1 MKSQLNKR
9 IIERF
14 SRQIV
19 LKDIGILGQKKILSS
34 RVLIIGA
41 GGLGS
46 PVAEFLSRAGIGKLG
61 IIDDDK
67 VSLSNLHR
75 QSLYNTSDIGK
86 FKVKVAKDKINRI
99 NPNTKVTIYKIR
111 LCNNNFK
118 NIINNYDYIVD
129 GSDNFKTKFLLN
141 DFCLKFK
148 KVLVTGAISKFD
160 GHIFTFDFKDKKIP
174 CLRCFFQDSD
184 ISDDLLNCESEGIL
198 GTVAGIVGT
207 IQANEV
213 LKKILNIGKGLD
225 GYIFIL
231 DLLYLNFRK
240 VKLKKKKTVFVND
253 KKNSCLVFM
262 YINFE
267 HSILRCR
274 RKILIFKKE

>member
-1 MKSQLNKR
+1 MKSQLNKK

-14 SRQIV
+14 SRQII

-34 RVLIIGA
+34 KVLIVGA

-46 PVAEFLSRAGIGKLG
+46 PVAEFLSRAGVGSIGVV
-61 IIDDDK
+61 DDDK

-86 FKVKVAKDKINRI
+86 FKVKIAKDKIKKI

-111 LCNNNFK
+111 LNNNNFK
-118 NIINNYDYIVD
+118 KIINDYDYIVD
-129 GSDNFKTKFLLN
+129 GSDNFTTKFLLN
-141 DFCLKFK
+141 DYCLKFK

-160 GHIFTFDFKDKKIP
+160 GHIFTFNFKNKKIP
-174 CLRCFFQDSD
+174 CLRCFFQESN
-184 ISDDLLNCESEGIL
+184 ISDDVLNCESDGIL

-213 LKKILNIGKGLD
+213 LKKILNIGETLD
-225 GYIFIL
+225 GHIFIL
-231 DLLYLNFRK
+231 DLLNLRFRK
-240 VKLKKKKTVFVND
+240 VKIQKR
-253 KKNSCLVFM
+253 KNCSC
-262 YINFE
+262 
-267 HSILRCR
+267 
-274 RKILIFKKE
+274 K

>member
-1 MKSQLNKR
+1 MKSQLNKK

-34 RVLIIGA
+34 KVLIVGA

-46 PVAEFLSRAGIGKLG
+46 PVAEFLSRAGVGSLG
-61 IIDDDK
+61 IVDNDR

-86 FKVKVAKDKINRI
+86 FKVKITKDKIKEI
-99 NPNTKVTIYKIR
+99 NHNTKVTIYKIR
-111 LCNNNFK
+111 LNNENFK
-118 NIINNYDYIVD
+118 KIINGYDYIVD
-129 GSDNFKTKFLLN
+129 GSDNFTTKFLLN
-141 DFCLKFK
+141 DYCLKFK
-148 KVLVTGAISKFD
+148 KILVTGAISKFD
-160 GHIFTFDFKDKKIP
+160 GHIFTFNFKNKKVP
-174 CLRCFFQDSD
+174 CLRCFFQESN

-213 LKKILNIGKGLD
+213 LKKILNIGTGLD

-231 DLLYLNFRK
+231 DLLHLNFRK
-240 VKLKKKKTVFVND
+240 VRLKKR
-253 KKNSCLVFM
+253 KNCF
-262 YINFE
+262 
-267 HSILRCR
+267 C
-274 RKILIFKKE
+274 K

>member
-1 MKSQLNKR
+1 MKNQLNKK

-34 RVLIIGA
+34 KVLIIGA

-46 PVAEFLSRAGIGKLG
+46 PVAEFLSRAGVGSIGVV
-61 IIDDDK
+61 DDDK

-75 QSLYNTSDIGK
+75 QSLYNMSDIGK
-86 FKVKVAKDKINRI
+86 FKVKIAKDKIKKI

-111 LCNNNFK
+111 LNNNNFK
-118 NIINNYDYIVD
+118 KFINDYDYIVD
-129 GSDNFKTKFLLN
+129 GSDNFTTKFLLN
-141 DFCLKFK
+141 NFCLRFK
-148 KVLVTGAISKFD
+148 KILVMGAISKFD
-160 GHIFTFDFKDKKIP
+160 GHIFTFNFKDKKTP
-174 CLRCFFQDSD
+174 CLRCFFQETN

-198 GTVAGIVGT
+198 GTVAGIIGT

-213 LKKILNIGKGLD
+213 LKKILKIGTGLD

-231 DLLYLNFRK
+231 DLLHLNFRK
-240 VKLKKKKTVFVND
+240 VKLKKR
-253 KKNSCLVFM
+253 
-262 YINFE
+262 INC
-267 HSILRCR
+267 ICR
-274 RKILIFKKE
+274 

>member
-1 MKSQLNKR
+1 MKSQLNKK

-34 RVLIIGA
+34 KVLIVGA

-46 PVAEFLSRAGIGKLG
+46 PVVEFLSRAGIGSLG
-61 IIDDDK
+61 IVDNDR

-75 QSLYNTSDIGK
+75 QSLYNTSNIGK
-86 FKVKVAKDKINRI
+86 FKVKIAKDKIKKI
-99 NPNTKVTIYKIR
+99 NANTKVTIYKIR
-111 LCNNNFK
+111 LNNENFK
-118 NIINNYDYIVD
+118 KIINGYDYIVD
-129 GSDNFKTKFLLN
+129 CSDNFTTKFLLN
-141 DFCLKFK
+141 DYCLKFK
-148 KVLVTGAISKFD
+148 KILVTGAISKFD
-160 GHIFTFDFKDKKIP
+160 GHIFTFNFKNKKVP
-174 CLRCFFQDSD
+174 CLRCFFQESD

-213 LKKILNIGKGLD
+213 LKKILNIGSGLD

-231 DLLYLNFRK
+231 DLLHLNFRK
-240 VKLKKKKTVFVND
+240 VRLKKR
-253 KKNSCLVFM
+253 KNCF
-262 YINFE
+262 
-267 HSILRCR
+267 C
-274 RKILIFKKE
+274 K

>member
-1 MKSQLNKR
+1 MKSQLNKK
-9 IIERF
+9 IVERF

-34 RVLIIGA
+34 KVLIVGV

-46 PVAEFLSRAGIGKLG
+46 PVAEFLSRAGIGSLG

-67 VSLSNLHR
+67 VGLSNLHR

-86 FKVKVAKDKINRI
+86 FKVKVVKDKIKKI
-99 NPNTKVTIYKIR
+99 NPHTRVNIYKIR
-111 LCNNNFK
+111 LNDSNFK
-118 NIINNYDYIVD
+118 NIIIDYDYIVD
-129 GSDNFKTKFLLN
+129 GSDNFTTKFLLN
-141 DFCLKFK
+141 DYCLRFK
-148 KVLVTGAISKFD
+148 KILVMGAISKFD
-160 GHIFTFDFKDKKIP
+160 GHVFSFNFRDKKVP
-174 CLRCFFQDSD
+174 CLRCFFQESE
-184 ISDDLLNCESEGIL
+184 ISDDLLNCESGGIL

-213 LKKILNIGKGLD
+213 LKNILNIGMRLD

-240 VKLKKKKTVFVND
+240 VKLKKR
-253 KKNSCLVFM
+253 KNC
-262 YINFE
+262 I
-267 HSILRCR
+267 C
-274 RKILIFKKE
+274 K

>member
-1 MKSQLNKR
+1 MKVQLNK
-9 IIERF
+9 ILIKRF
-14 SRQIV
+14 SRQII

-34 RVLIIGA
+34 KVLIVGA

-46 PVAEFLSRAGIGKLG
+46 PVAEFLARAGVGLIG
-61 IIDDDK
+61 IVDDDK

-86 FKVKVAKDKINRI
+86 FKVKIAKNKIKKI
-99 NPNTKVTIYKIR
+99 NPNTNVKTHKIR
-111 LCNNNFK
+111 LNNINIK
-118 NIINNYDYIVD
+118 KIINDYDLIVD
-129 GSDNFKTKFLLN
+129 GSDNFTTKYLLN

-148 KVLVTGAISKFD
+148 KILITGAISKFD

-174 CLRCFFQDSD
+174 CLRCFFQENK
-184 ISDDLLNCESEGIL
+184 ITEDLYNCESEGIL

-213 LKKILNIGKGLD
+213 LKKILSIGKGLD

-231 DLLYLNFRK
+231 DLLNFNFRK
-240 VKLKKKKTVFVND
+240 VQLKKR
-253 KKNSCLVFM
+253 KNCF
-262 YINFE
+262 
-267 HSILRCR
+267 C
-274 RKILIFKKE
+274 K

>member
-1 MKSQLNKR
+1 MKSQLNKK

-14 SRQIV
+14 SRQII

-34 RVLIIGA
+34 KVLIVGA

-46 PVAEFLSRAGIGKLG
+46 PVAEFLSRAGVGSIGVV
-61 IIDDDK
+61 DDDK

-86 FKVKVAKDKINRI
+86 FKVKIAKDKIKKI

-111 LCNNNFK
+111 LGNDNFK
-118 NIINNYDYIVD
+118 KIINDYDYIVD
-129 GSDNFKTKFLLN
+129 GSDNFTTKFLLN

-148 KVLVTGAISKFD
+148 KILVTGAISRFD
-160 GHIFTFDFKDKKIP
+160 GHIFTFNFKNKKIP
-174 CLRCFFQDSD
+174 CLRCFFQEADL
-184 ISDDLLNCESEGIL
+184 SDDLLNCESEGIL

-213 LKKILNIGKGLD
+213 LKKILNIGVGLD

-231 DLLYLNFRK
+231 DLLHLNFRK
-240 VKLKKKKTVFVND
+240 VKLKKR
-253 KKNSCLVFM
+253 KNC
-262 YINFE
+262 I
-267 HSILRCR
+267 C
-274 RKILIFKKE
+274 K

>member
-1 MKSQLNKR
+1 MKSQLNKK

-34 RVLIIGA
+34 KTLIVGA

-46 PVAEFLSRAGIGKLG
+46 PVAEFLSRAGIGSLG

-75 QSLYNTSDIGK
+75 QSLYNSSDIGK
-86 FKVKVAKDKINRI
+86 FKVKIAKDKIKKI
-99 NPNTKVTIYKIR
+99 NPNTKIITYKIR
-111 LCNNNFK
+111 LNKDNFK
-118 NIINNYDYIVD
+118 KIINDYDYIVD
-129 GSDNFKTKFLLN
+129 GSDNFTTKFLLN

-160 GHIFTFDFKDKKIP
+160 GHIFTFNFKNKKVP
-174 CLRCFFQDSD
+174 CLRCFFQESE
-184 ISDDLLNCESEGIL
+184 ISDDLLNCETEGVL
-198 GTVAGIVGT
+198 GTVAGIVGI

-213 LKKILNIGKGLD
+213 LKKILNIGTGLD
-225 GYIFIL
+225 VYIFIL
-231 DLLYLNFRK
+231 DLLHLNFRK
-240 VKLKKKKTVFVND
+240 VKLKKR
-253 KKNSCLVFM
+253 KNCF
-262 YINFE
+262 
-267 HSILRCR
+267 C
-274 RKILIFKKE
+274 K

>member
-1 MKSQLNKR
+1 MKSQLNKK

-19 LKDIGILGQKKILSS
+19 LKDIGILGQRKILSS

-46 PVAEFLSRAGIGKLG
+46 PVAEFLSRAGIGSLG

-75 QSLYNTSDIGK
+75 QSLYNTLDIGK
-86 FKVKVAKDKINRI
+86 FKVKIAKDKIKKI

-111 LCNNNFK
+111 LNNNNFNK
-118 NIINNYDYIVD
+118 IINDYDYIVD
-129 GSDNFKTKFLLN
+129 GSDNFTTKFLLN
-141 DFCLKFK
+141 DYCLKFK
-148 KVLVTGAISKFD
+148 KILVTGAISKFD
-160 GHIFTFDFKDKKIP
+160 GHIFTFNFKDKKIP
-174 CLRCFFQDSD
+174 CLRCFFQESN

-213 LKKILNIGKGLD
+213 LKKILNIGIGLD

-231 DLLYLNFRK
+231 DLLNLNFRK
-240 VKLKKKKTVFVND
+240 VKL
-253 KKNSCLVFM
+253 
-262 YINFE
+262 
-267 HSILRCR
+267 
-274 RKILIFKKE
+274 RKRKDCICK

>member
-1 MKSQLNKR
+1 MKSQLNKK
-9 IIERF
+9 IIARF

-19 LKDIGILGQKKILSS
+19 LKDIGVLGQKKILSS
-34 RVLIIGA
+34 KVLIVGV

-46 PVAEFLSRAGIGKLG
+46 PVAEFLSRAGIGSLG
-61 IIDDDK
+61 IIDNDK

-86 FKVKVAKDKINRI
+86 FKVKIARDKIKKI
-99 NPNTKVTIYKIR
+99 NPNTKVIIYKIR
-111 LCNNNFK
+111 LVNDNFK
-118 NIINNYDYIVD
+118 KIINNYDYIVD
-129 GSDNFKTKFLLN
+129 GSDNFTTKFLLN

-160 GHIFTFDFKDKKIP
+160 GHIFTFNFKDKKIP
-174 CLRCFFQDSD
+174 CLRCFFQESN

-213 LKKILNIGKGLD
+213 LKKILNIGTGID

-231 DLLYLNFRK
+231 DLLNLNFRK
-240 VKLKKKKTVFVND
+240 VKIKKR
-253 KKNSCLVFM
+253 KNCF
-262 YINFE
+262 
-267 HSILRCR
+267 C
-274 RKILIFKKE
+274 K